1 MKYSFLSRLP
11 KIKYYP
17 TWLNVSGKGCRKV
30 WRVAVTFLNDKARPY
45 VEPLAKELEAVMFL
59 PMGVSKRGELEA
71 VFDRI
76 EREWGHLNI
85 LVHSIAFV
93 PKDDLQGGLLNC
105 SSSGLERFAKG
116 DSLR

>member
-17 TWLNVSGKGCRKV
+17 TWLNGSGKGGRKV

-59 PMGVSKRGELEA
+59 PMGVSKRGEWNPCL
-71 VFDRI
+71 
-76 EREWGHLNI
+76 
-85 LVHSIAFV
+85 IASSV
-93 PKDDLQGGLLNC
+93 NGGTWISWC
-105 SSSGLERFAKG
+105 IP
-116 DSLR
+116 